1 MCRLVDGQRR
11 RLLRRDSLDTGN
23 DDPRVHFRA
32 DLVQSIRTDRPY
44 RRPRAFH
51 PAQVGPD
58 GFRHPFVSADPQPAL
73 LAGNHGNPGAGA
85 LRHAGVCRH
94 RRAAGHH
101 CRAQAAVLHHHPAIA
116 RSDADCSHVRL
127 SDPDPYAIRSGRS
140 ARPDLDRGLRHCC
153 TDSPDVSGH
162 PRCTPG
168 IAGRRQGLRLVAPP
182 VADPHRTALRH
193 AQHRCRDHP
202 VHHAVVVD
210 GGDCR
215 AGRCRWSRQTRG
227 QRTEH
232 SRYRARLRSRSGNR
246 IAGHHARP
254 YLQTTRSQGRV
265 RRMSIIKFDK
275 VDVIFS
281 RDPREALKLLD
292 EGLTRDQIL
301 KKTGQIVGVEN
312 ASLDIEKGEICVLM
326 GLSGSG
332 KSSLL
337 RCINGLNT
345 VSRGSLFVEHEG
357 SQINIAN
364 CSAAELKMMRTKRI
378 AMVFQKFALM
388 PWLTVRENIS
398 FGLEMQGR
406 PEKERRKLVD
416 EKLELVGLTQ
426 WRNKKPDELSGGMQ
440 QRVGLAR
447 ALAMDADIL
456 LMDEPFSALDPLIRQ
471 GLQDE
476 LLALQSKLSK
486 TIVFVSHDL
495 DEALKLGSRIAI
507 MKDGRIVQYSVPE
520 QIVLN
525 PADEYV
531 RTFVAH
537 TNPLN
542 VLCGR
547 SLMRTVDECTHV
559 NDSVCL
565 DPSGD
570 SWLDLAEGNVI
581 KGARQGATPLDL
593 QNWTPGQDVGTLD
606 RCPTLVHSNIGMR
619 DALQIR
625 YQTGNKLVLQDGN
638 KVVGILGDTELYH
651 ALLGKNHG

>member
-1 MCRLVDGQRR
+1 
-11 RLLRRDSLDTGN
+11 
-23 DDPRVHFRA
+23 
-32 DLVQSIRTDRPY
+32 
-44 RRPRAFH
+44 
-51 PAQVGPD
+51 
-58 GFRHPFVSADPQPAL
+58 
-73 LAGNHGNPGAGA
+73 
-85 LRHAGVCRH
+85 
-94 RRAAGHH
+94 
-101 CRAQAAVLHHHPAIA
+101 
-116 RSDADCSHVRL
+116 
-127 SDPDPYAIRSGRS
+127 
-140 ARPDLDRGLRHCC
+140 
-153 TDSPDVSGH
+153 
-162 PRCTPG
+162 
-168 IAGRRQGLRLVAPP
+168 
-182 VADPHRTALRH
+182 
-193 AQHRCRDHP
+193 
-202 VHHAVVVD
+202 
-210 GGDCR
+210 
-215 AGRCRWSRQTRG
+215 
-227 QRTEH
+227 
-232 SRYRARLRSRSGNR
+232 
-246 IAGHHARP
+246 
-254 YLQTTRSQGRV
+254 
-265 RRMSIIKFDK
+265 MSIIRFED

-281 RDPREALKLLD
+281 NKPREALALLD
-292 EGLTRDQIL
+292 KGQTREQIL
-301 KKTGQIVGVEN
+301 KQTGLVVGVEKAN
-312 ASLDIEKGEICVLM
+312 LDIQKGEICVLM

-345 VSRGSLFVEHEG
+345 VSRGKLFVEHEG
-357 SQINIAN
+357 KHIDIAH
-364 CSAAELKMMRTKRI
+364 CSPAELKMMRTKRI

-476 LLALQSKLSK
+476 LLGLQAKLSK

-507 MKDGRIVQYSVPE
+507 MKDGRIIQYSKPE
-520 QIVLN
+520 EIVLN

-547 SLMRTVDECTHV
+547 SLMRSLDNCKRV
-559 NDSVCL
+559 NGSVCL

-570 SWLDLAEGNVI
+570 SWLDLGEGNSI
-581 KGARQGATPLDL
+581 KRARQG
-593 QNWTPGQDVGTLD
+593 QNGLEMQQWAPGQSVEGLG
-606 RCPTLVHSNIGMR
+606 RRPTLVHADIGMR
-619 DALQIR
+619 EALQIR
-625 YQTGNKLVLQDGN
+625 YHTGNKLVLQEND
-638 KVVGILGDTELYH
+638 KLVGILGDTELYH

>member
-1 MCRLVDGQRR
+1 
-11 RLLRRDSLDTGN
+11 
-23 DDPRVHFRA
+23 
-32 DLVQSIRTDRPY
+32 
-44 RRPRAFH
+44 
-51 PAQVGPD
+51 
-58 GFRHPFVSADPQPAL
+58 
-73 LAGNHGNPGAGA
+73 
-85 LRHAGVCRH
+85 
-94 RRAAGHH
+94 
-101 CRAQAAVLHHHPAIA
+101 
-116 RSDADCSHVRL
+116 
-127 SDPDPYAIRSGRS
+127 
-140 ARPDLDRGLRHCC
+140 
-153 TDSPDVSGH
+153 
-162 PRCTPG
+162 
-168 IAGRRQGLRLVAPP
+168 
-182 VADPHRTALRH
+182 
-193 AQHRCRDHP
+193 
-202 VHHAVVVD
+202 
-210 GGDCR
+210 
-215 AGRCRWSRQTRG
+215 
-227 QRTEH
+227 
-232 SRYRARLRSRSGNR
+232 
-246 IAGHHARP
+246 
-254 YLQTTRSQGRV
+254 
-265 RRMSIIKFDK
+265 MSIIRFED

-281 RDPREALKLLD
+281 NKPREALALLD
-292 EGLTRDQIL
+292 QGQTREQIL
-301 KKTGQIVGVEN
+301 KETGLVVGVEKAN
-312 ASLDIEKGEICVLM
+312 LDIQKGEICVLM

-345 VSRGSLFVEHEG
+345 VSRGKLFVEHEG
-357 SQINIAN
+357 KHIDIAH
-364 CSAAELKMMRTKRI
+364 CTPAELKMMRTKRI

-476 LLALQSKLSK
+476 LLGLQAKLSK

-507 MKDGRIVQYSVPE
+507 MKDGRIIQYSKPE
-520 QIVLN
+520 EIVLN

-547 SLMRTVDECTHV
+547 SLMRSLDQCKRV
-559 NDSVCL
+559 NGSVCI
-565 DPSGD
+565 DPGID
-570 SWLDLAEGNVI
+570 SWLDLGEGGSI
-581 KGARQGATPLDL
+581 KRARQGQNGLDL
-593 QNWTPGQDVGTLD
+593 QNWAPGQDVELLG
-606 RCPTLVHSNIGMR
+606 RRPTLVNADIGMR
-619 DALQIR
+619 EALQIR
-625 YQTGNKLVLQDGN
+625 YQTGNKLVLQDN
-638 KVVGILGDTELYH
+638 DKVVGILGDTELYH

>member
-1 MCRLVDGQRR
+1 
-11 RLLRRDSLDTGN
+11 
-23 DDPRVHFRA
+23 
-32 DLVQSIRTDRPY
+32 
-44 RRPRAFH
+44 
-51 PAQVGPD
+51 
-58 GFRHPFVSADPQPAL
+58 
-73 LAGNHGNPGAGA
+73 
-85 LRHAGVCRH
+85 
-94 RRAAGHH
+94 
-101 CRAQAAVLHHHPAIA
+101 
-116 RSDADCSHVRL
+116 
-127 SDPDPYAIRSGRS
+127 
-140 ARPDLDRGLRHCC
+140 
-153 TDSPDVSGH
+153 
-162 PRCTPG
+162 
-168 IAGRRQGLRLVAPP
+168 
-182 VADPHRTALRH
+182 
-193 AQHRCRDHP
+193 
-202 VHHAVVVD
+202 
-210 GGDCR
+210 
-215 AGRCRWSRQTRG
+215 
-227 QRTEH
+227 
-232 SRYRARLRSRSGNR
+232 
-246 IAGHHARP
+246 
-254 YLQTTRSQGRV
+254 
-265 RRMSIIKFDK
+265 MSIIRFED

-281 RDPREALKLLD
+281 NKPREALALLD
-292 EGLTRDQIL
+292 QGQTREQIL
-301 KKTGQIVGVEN
+301 KKTGLVVGVEKAN
-312 ASLDIEKGEICVLM
+312 LDINKGEICVLM

-345 VSRGSLFVEHEG
+345 VSRGKLFVEHEG
-357 SQINIAN
+357 KHIDIAH
-364 CSAAELKMMRTKRI
+364 CTPAELKMMRTKRI

-476 LLALQSKLSK
+476 LLELQNKLSK

-507 MKDGRIVQYSVPE
+507 MKDGRIIQYSKPE
-520 QIVLN
+520 EIVLN
-525 PADEYV
+525 PADDYV

-547 SLMRTVDECTHV
+547 SLMRTLDNCKRI
-559 NDSVCL
+559 NGSVCL
-565 DPSGD
+565 DPGVD
-570 SWLDLAEGNVI
+570 SWLDLGEGGSL
-581 KGARQGATPLDL
+581 KRARQGQNGLDL
-593 QNWTPGQDVGTLD
+593 QNWAPGQDVETLG
-606 RCPTLVHSNIGMR
+606 RKPTLVNANIGMR

-625 YQTGNKLVLQDGN
+625 YHTGNKLVLQEND
-638 KVVGILGDTELYH
+638 KVVGILGDSELYH

>member
-1 MCRLVDGQRR
+1 
-11 RLLRRDSLDTGN
+11 
-23 DDPRVHFRA
+23 
-32 DLVQSIRTDRPY
+32 
-44 RRPRAFH
+44 
-51 PAQVGPD
+51 
-58 GFRHPFVSADPQPAL
+58 
-73 LAGNHGNPGAGA
+73 
-85 LRHAGVCRH
+85 
-94 RRAAGHH
+94 
-101 CRAQAAVLHHHPAIA
+101 
-116 RSDADCSHVRL
+116 
-127 SDPDPYAIRSGRS
+127 
-140 ARPDLDRGLRHCC
+140 
-153 TDSPDVSGH
+153 
-162 PRCTPG
+162 
-168 IAGRRQGLRLVAPP
+168 
-182 VADPHRTALRH
+182 
-193 AQHRCRDHP
+193 
-202 VHHAVVVD
+202 
-210 GGDCR
+210 
-215 AGRCRWSRQTRG
+215 
-227 QRTEH
+227 
-232 SRYRARLRSRSGNR
+232 
-246 IAGHHARP
+246 
-254 YLQTTRSQGRV
+254 
-265 RRMSIIKFDK
+265 MSIIRFED

-281 RDPREALKLLD
+281 NKPREALALLD
-292 EGLTRDQIL
+292 QGQTREQIL
-301 KKTGQIVGVEN
+301 KQTGLVVGVEKAN
-312 ASLDIEKGEICVLM
+312 LDIQKGEICVLM

-345 VSRGSLFVEHEG
+345 VSRGKLFVEHEG
-357 SQINIAN
+357 KHIDIAH
-364 CSAAELKMMRTKRI
+364 CTPAELKMMRTKRI

-476 LLALQSKLSK
+476 LLGLQAKLSK

-507 MKDGRIVQYSVPE
+507 MKDGRIIQYSKPE
-520 QIVLN
+520 EIVLN

-547 SLMRTVDECTHV
+547 SLMRSLDNCKRV
-559 NDSVCL
+559 NGSVCI
-565 DPSGD
+565 DPGID
-570 SWLDLAEGNVI
+570 SWLDLGEGGSI
-581 KGARQGATPLDL
+581 KRARQGQNGLDL
-593 QNWTPGQDVGTLD
+593 QNWAPGQDVELLG
-606 RCPTLVHSNIGMR
+606 RRPTLVNADIGMR
-619 DALQIR
+619 EALQIR
-625 YQTGNKLVLQDGN
+625 YQTGNKLVLQDN
-638 KVVGILGDTELYH
+638 DKVVGILGDTELYH

>member
-1 MCRLVDGQRR
+1 
-11 RLLRRDSLDTGN
+11 
-23 DDPRVHFRA
+23 
-32 DLVQSIRTDRPY
+32 
-44 RRPRAFH
+44 
-51 PAQVGPD
+51 
-58 GFRHPFVSADPQPAL
+58 
-73 LAGNHGNPGAGA
+73 
-85 LRHAGVCRH
+85 
-94 RRAAGHH
+94 
-101 CRAQAAVLHHHPAIA
+101 
-116 RSDADCSHVRL
+116 
-127 SDPDPYAIRSGRS
+127 
-140 ARPDLDRGLRHCC
+140 
-153 TDSPDVSGH
+153 
-162 PRCTPG
+162 
-168 IAGRRQGLRLVAPP
+168 
-182 VADPHRTALRH
+182 
-193 AQHRCRDHP
+193 
-202 VHHAVVVD
+202 
-210 GGDCR
+210 
-215 AGRCRWSRQTRG
+215 
-227 QRTEH
+227 
-232 SRYRARLRSRSGNR
+232 
-246 IAGHHARP
+246 
-254 YLQTTRSQGRV
+254 
-265 RRMSIIKFDK
+265 MSIIRFED

-281 RDPREALKLLD
+281 SKPREALALLD
-292 EGLTRDQIL
+292 QGKTREQIL
-301 KKTGQIVGVEN
+301 KQTGLVVGVEKAN
-312 ASLDIEKGEICVLM
+312 LDINKGEICVLM

-345 VSRGSLFVEHEG
+345 VSRGKLFVEHEG
-357 SQINIAN
+357 KHIDIAH
-364 CSAAELKMMRTKRI
+364 CTPAELKMMRTKRI

-507 MKDGRIVQYSVPE
+507 MKDGQIIQYSKPE
-520 QIVLN
+520 DIVLN

-547 SLMRTVDECTHV
+547 SLMRSLDQCKRV
-559 NDSVCL
+559 NGSVCL
-565 DPSGD
+565 DPGID
-570 SWLDLAEGNVI
+570 SWLDLGEGGSI
-581 KGARQGATPLDL
+581 KRARQGQNGLDM
-593 QNWTPGQDVGTLD
+593 QNWAPGQDVELLE
-606 RCPTLVHSNIGMR
+606 RRPTVVHADIGMR
-619 DALQIR
+619 EALQIR
-625 YQTGNKLVLQDGN
+625 YQTGNKLVLQDN
-638 KVVGILGDTELYH
+638 DKVVGILGDTELYH

>member
-1 MCRLVDGQRR
+1 
-11 RLLRRDSLDTGN
+11 
-23 DDPRVHFRA
+23 
-32 DLVQSIRTDRPY
+32 
-44 RRPRAFH
+44 
-51 PAQVGPD
+51 
-58 GFRHPFVSADPQPAL
+58 
-73 LAGNHGNPGAGA
+73 
-85 LRHAGVCRH
+85 
-94 RRAAGHH
+94 
-101 CRAQAAVLHHHPAIA
+101 
-116 RSDADCSHVRL
+116 
-127 SDPDPYAIRSGRS
+127 
-140 ARPDLDRGLRHCC
+140 
-153 TDSPDVSGH
+153 
-162 PRCTPG
+162 
-168 IAGRRQGLRLVAPP
+168 
-182 VADPHRTALRH
+182 
-193 AQHRCRDHP
+193 
-202 VHHAVVVD
+202 
-210 GGDCR
+210 
-215 AGRCRWSRQTRG
+215 
-227 QRTEH
+227 
-232 SRYRARLRSRSGNR
+232 
-246 IAGHHARP
+246 
-254 YLQTTRSQGRV
+254 
-265 RRMSIIKFDK
+265 MSIIRFED

-281 RDPREALKLLD
+281 NKPREALALLD
-292 EGLTRDQIL
+292 QGQTREQIL
-301 KKTGQIVGVEN
+301 KQTGLVVGVEKAN
-312 ASLDIEKGEICVLM
+312 LDIQKGEICVLM

-345 VSRGSLFVEHEG
+345 VSRGKLFVEHEG
-357 SQINIAN
+357 KHIDIAH
-364 CSAAELKMMRTKRI
+364 CTPAELKIMRTKRI

-476 LLALQSKLSK
+476 LLGLQAKLSK

-507 MKDGRIVQYSVPE
+507 MKDGRIIQYSKPE
-520 QIVLN
+520 EIVLN

-547 SLMRTVDECTHV
+547 SLMRSLDNCKRV
-559 NDSVCL
+559 NGSVCL
-565 DPSGD
+565 DPGID
-570 SWLDLAEGNVI
+570 SWLDLGEGGSI
-581 KGARQGATPLDL
+581 KRARQGQNGLDL
-593 QNWTPGQDVGTLD
+593 QNWAPGQDVELLG
-606 RCPTLVHSNIGMR
+606 RRPTLVNADIGMR
-619 DALQIR
+619 EALQIR
-625 YQTGNKLVLQDGN
+625 YQTGNKLVLQDN
-638 KVVGILGDTELYH
+638 DKVVGILGDTELYH

>member
-1 MCRLVDGQRR
+1 
-11 RLLRRDSLDTGN
+11 
-23 DDPRVHFRA
+23 
-32 DLVQSIRTDRPY
+32 
-44 RRPRAFH
+44 
-51 PAQVGPD
+51 
-58 GFRHPFVSADPQPAL
+58 
-73 LAGNHGNPGAGA
+73 
-85 LRHAGVCRH
+85 
-94 RRAAGHH
+94 
-101 CRAQAAVLHHHPAIA
+101 
-116 RSDADCSHVRL
+116 
-127 SDPDPYAIRSGRS
+127 
-140 ARPDLDRGLRHCC
+140 
-153 TDSPDVSGH
+153 
-162 PRCTPG
+162 
-168 IAGRRQGLRLVAPP
+168 
-182 VADPHRTALRH
+182 
-193 AQHRCRDHP
+193 
-202 VHHAVVVD
+202 
-210 GGDCR
+210 
-215 AGRCRWSRQTRG
+215 
-227 QRTEH
+227 
-232 SRYRARLRSRSGNR
+232 
-246 IAGHHARP
+246 
-254 YLQTTRSQGRV
+254 
-265 RRMSIIKFDK
+265 MSIIRFED

-281 RDPREALKLLD
+281 NKPREALALLD
-292 EGLTRDQIL
+292 KGQTREQIL
-301 KKTGQIVGVEN
+301 KQTGLVVGVEKAN
-312 ASLDIEKGEICVLM
+312 LDINKGEICVLM

-345 VSRGSLFVEHEG
+345 VSRGKLFVEHEG
-357 SQINIAN
+357 KHIDIAH
-364 CSAAELKMMRTKRI
+364 CTPAELKMMRTKRI

-476 LLALQSKLSK
+476 LLELQRKLSK

-507 MKDGRIVQYSVPE
+507 MKDGRIIQYSKPE
-520 QIVLN
+520 EIVLN

-547 SLMRTVDECTHV
+547 SLMRSLDNCKRV
-559 NDSVCL
+559 NGSVCL
-565 DPSGD
+565 DPGGD
-570 SWLDLAEGNVI
+570 SWLDLGEGNSI
-581 KGARQGATPLDL
+581 KRARQGQNGLDM
-593 QNWTPGQDVGTLD
+593 QNWAPGQAVEGLG
-606 RCPTLVHSNIGMR
+606 RKPTLVHADIGMR
-619 DALQIR
+619 EALQIR
-625 YQTGNKLVLQDGN
+625 YQTGNKLVLQEDD

>member
-1 MCRLVDGQRR
+1 
-11 RLLRRDSLDTGN
+11 
-23 DDPRVHFRA
+23 
-32 DLVQSIRTDRPY
+32 
-44 RRPRAFH
+44 
-51 PAQVGPD
+51 
-58 GFRHPFVSADPQPAL
+58 
-73 LAGNHGNPGAGA
+73 
-85 LRHAGVCRH
+85 
-94 RRAAGHH
+94 
-101 CRAQAAVLHHHPAIA
+101 
-116 RSDADCSHVRL
+116 
-127 SDPDPYAIRSGRS
+127 
-140 ARPDLDRGLRHCC
+140 
-153 TDSPDVSGH
+153 
-162 PRCTPG
+162 
-168 IAGRRQGLRLVAPP
+168 
-182 VADPHRTALRH
+182 
-193 AQHRCRDHP
+193 
-202 VHHAVVVD
+202 
-210 GGDCR
+210 
-215 AGRCRWSRQTRG
+215 
-227 QRTEH
+227 
-232 SRYRARLRSRSGNR
+232 
-246 IAGHHARP
+246 
-254 YLQTTRSQGRV
+254 
-265 RRMSIIKFDK
+265 MSIIRFED

-281 RDPREALKLLD
+281 NKPREALALLD
-292 EGLTRDQIL
+292 KGQTREQIL
-301 KKTGQIVGVEN
+301 KQTGLVVGVEKAN
-312 ASLDIEKGEICVLM
+312 LDINKGEICVLM

-345 VSRGSLFVEHEG
+345 VSRGKLFVEHEG
-357 SQINIAN
+357 KHIDIAH
-364 CSAAELKMMRTKRI
+364 CTPAELKMMRTKRI

-476 LLALQSKLSK
+476 LLELQRKLSK

-507 MKDGRIVQYSVPE
+507 MKDGRIIQYSKPE
-520 QIVLN
+520 EIVLN

-547 SLMRTVDECTHV
+547 SLMRSLDNCKRV
-559 NDSVCL
+559 NGSVCL
-565 DPSGD
+565 DPGGD
-570 SWLDLAEGNVI
+570 SWLDLGEGNSI
-581 KGARQGATPLDL
+581 KRARQGQNGLDM
-593 QNWTPGQDVGTLD
+593 QNWVPGQAVEGLG
-606 RCPTLVHSNIGMR
+606 RKPTLVHADIGMR
-619 DALQIR
+619 EALQIR
-625 YQTGNKLVLQDGN
+625 YQTGNKLVLQEND

>member
-1 MCRLVDGQRR
+1 
-11 RLLRRDSLDTGN
+11 
-23 DDPRVHFRA
+23 
-32 DLVQSIRTDRPY
+32 
-44 RRPRAFH
+44 
-51 PAQVGPD
+51 
-58 GFRHPFVSADPQPAL
+58 
-73 LAGNHGNPGAGA
+73 
-85 LRHAGVCRH
+85 
-94 RRAAGHH
+94 
-101 CRAQAAVLHHHPAIA
+101 
-116 RSDADCSHVRL
+116 
-127 SDPDPYAIRSGRS
+127 
-140 ARPDLDRGLRHCC
+140 
-153 TDSPDVSGH
+153 
-162 PRCTPG
+162 
-168 IAGRRQGLRLVAPP
+168 
-182 VADPHRTALRH
+182 
-193 AQHRCRDHP
+193 
-202 VHHAVVVD
+202 
-210 GGDCR
+210 
-215 AGRCRWSRQTRG
+215 
-227 QRTEH
+227 
-232 SRYRARLRSRSGNR
+232 
-246 IAGHHARP
+246 
-254 YLQTTRSQGRV
+254 
-265 RRMSIIKFDK
+265 MSIIRFED

-281 RDPREALKLLD
+281 NRPREALSLLD
-292 EGLTRDQIL
+292 QGMTREQIL
-301 KKTGQIVGVEN
+301 KKTGLVVGVEKAN
-312 ASLDIEKGEICVLM
+312 LDIDKGEICVLM

-345 VSRGSLFVEHEG
+345 VSRGKLHVEHEG
-357 SQINIAN
+357 AYIDIAH
-364 CSAAELKMMRTKRI
+364 CTPAELKMMRTQRI

-416 EKLELVGLTQ
+416 AKLELVGLTQ

-476 LLALQSKLSK
+476 LLELQRKLNK

-507 MKDGRIVQYSVPE
+507 MKDGRIIQYSKPE
-520 QIVLN
+520 EIVLN

-547 SLMRTVDECTHV
+547 SLMRTLDQCKRI
-559 NDSVCL
+559 NGSVCL

-570 SWLDLAEGNVI
+570 SWIDLAEGNTI
-581 KGARQGATPLDL
+581 KGARQGINGLDL
-593 QNWTPGQDVGTLD
+593 QNWTPGQAVETLG
-606 RCPTLVHSNIGMR
+606 RKPTLVNADIGMR

-625 YQTGNKLVLQDGN
+625 YQTGNKLVLQEGN
-638 KVVGILGDTELYH
+638 SVVGILGDSELYH